1 MACISFNHS
10 ITVCNSNHRLSLS
23 YSIQQGTYNV
33 LLKIRHIT
41 TYCYDK
47 AVYCEP
53 LTIRLRP
60 RDDSFH
66 RLESFRLRV
75 QPEPAGITQYTDLQG
90 NDVTRCWFKGF
101 TTNLTVTTE
110 CVVETLLHN
119 PFSFLL
125 APEAVNLPLRHC
137 EKTNP
142 LWNYYSK
149 PSTDSD
155 SLQQLATETLQ
166 ESGGE
171 TLAFLTQLTGRI
183 YRECET
189 VVRPA
194 GKAFD
199 PEKTW
204 QERSGACRDQA
215 MLFNEICRLA
225 GLPARFVSG
234 YGYSEQRDERHL
246 HAWSEVYLPGA
257 GWRGFDPTIGLAVSD
272 RHVAVAASRDP
283 DDAAPTSGTYRG
295 TGVGSELETQVILQ
309 RLDETA
315 QNQSMEQSATLIID
329 EHSVALASK

>member
-1 MACISFNHS
+1 M
-10 ITVCNSNHRLSLS
+10 
-23 YSIQQGTYNV
+23 
-33 LLKIRHIT
+33 LLQIRHIT
-41 TYCYDK
+41 TYHYDK

-60 RDDSFH
+60 RDDWFH
-66 RLESFRLRV
+66 RLENFRLRV
-75 QPEPAGITQYTDLQG
+75 QPEPAGITQYTDLHG

-101 TTNLTVTTE
+101 TAKLTVTTE

-137 EKTNP
+137 EKFNP
-142 LWNYYSK
+142 LWNYYAE

-155 SLQQLATETLQ
+155 SLRQLASETLL

-171 TLAFLTQLTGRI
+171 TLTFLTQLTGRI

-189 VVRPA
+189 VVRPEGA
-194 GKAFD
+194 AFD
-199 PEKTW
+199 PETTW
-204 QERSGACRDQA
+204 RERRGACRDQA
-215 MLFNEICRLA
+215 ILFNEVCRLA

-234 YGYSEQRDERHL
+234 YGYSDQREERHL

-272 RHVAVAASRDP
+272 RHVAVATSRDP
-283 DDAAPTSGTYRG
+283 ADAAPTSGTYRG
-295 TGVGSELETQVILQ
+295 NGVDSRLETQVILQ
-309 RLDETA
+309 RLDETS
-315 QNQSMEQSATLIID
+315 QTQSMRQSSDAVSEKVPI
-329 EHSVALASK
+329 ALVGK

>member
-1 MACISFNHS
+1 M
-10 ITVCNSNHRLSLS
+10 
-23 YSIQQGTYNV
+23 
-33 LLKIRHIT
+33 LLQIRHFT
-41 TYCYDK
+41 TYHYDK

-60 RDDSFH
+60 RDDNFH
-66 RLESFRLRV
+66 RLENFRLRV
-75 QPEPAGITQYTDLQG
+75 QPEPAGITHYTDLYG
-90 NDVTRCWFKGF
+90 SNVTRCWFKGF
-101 TTNLTVTTE
+101 TAKLTVTTE
-110 CVVETLLHN
+110 CVVETFLNN

-137 EKTNP
+137 EKANP
-142 LWNYYSK
+142 LWNYYAE

-155 SLQQLATETLQ
+155 SLRQLASETLQ

-189 VVRPA
+189 IVRPEGTA
-194 GKAFD
+194 LE
-199 PEKTW
+199 PETTW
-204 QERSGACRDQA
+204 RERRGACRDQA
-215 MLFNEICRLA
+215 MLFNEVCRCA

-234 YGYSEQRDERHL
+234 YGYSDHHDERHL

-283 DDAAPTSGTYRG
+283 ADAAPTSGTYRG
-295 TGVGSELETQVILQ
+295 TGVGSRLEAQVILQ

-315 QNQSMEQSATLIID
+315 QSQSMQQSMAVVS
-329 EHSVALASK
+329 EAEPVALVGE